1 MSQLTIQPSSFPQLG
16 LRAYPLGTERGTE
29 IDDTLYTLIQGKRNR
44 KKREYSNVTAKTQH
58 RSTMIISRIL
68 RYPFQ
73 WLVTNERTNER
84 IMLWFMWQRFSI
96 FILVHHSACKWEI
109 IQLVLLDVL
118 SHFSFVYAAIDDR
131 ILSCSRYDWCYELH
145 PAGYLIIGGSCLS
158 ASNIISLHDT

>member
-29 IDDTLYTLIQGKRNR
+29 IDDTLYTLIRGKRNR
-44 KKREYSNVTAKTQH
+44 KKGNIVMSQPKLNIGPRWSSAGYSGTLFNDL
-58 RSTMIISRIL
+58 L
-68 RYPFQ
+68 R
-73 WLVTNERTNER
+73 TKER

-96 FILVHHSACKWEI
+96 FILVHHSARKWEI